1 MGELFSYKKRNK
13 ETGELERVEVELS
26 TEEIADI
33 LSKRTATTIFNDKLE
48 SVLNDP
54 DLSKEDFGDI
64 FTAYFRMRIYGE
76 IPTFNDR
83 FLRKVFELL
92 ASGDKYTDKTYIETT
107 LRNRANG
114 QDGGRPRGEAG
125 SDQDDTDDP

>member
-1 MGELFSYKKRNK
+1 MTELYSYKKRNK
-13 ETGELERVEVELS
+13 ETGELELVEVEL
-26 TEEIADI
+26 TAEDIADI
-33 LSKRTATTIFNDKLE
+33 LSKRTALTIFNDKLE
-48 SVLNDP
+48 SVINDP
-54 DLSKEDFGDI
+54 DLSREDLGEI
-64 FTAYFRMRIYGE
+64 FIAYFRMRIYGE
-76 IPTFNDR
+76 TPAFNDR

-92 ASGDKYTDKTYIETT
+92 ASGDKYTDRNYIETT